1 MISICRFIRLGLAAT
16 LCCAAMPALSVA
28 QDTADSDYQQSKRF
42 NGSAGDTIDMA
53 RSRQH
58 LLRAAQRG
66 HGQAQVDLGFI
77 YLNGTGTPKDMAQAF
92 KWFDA
97 AAANQMVLAQCMLG
111 DFYRGGLGGA
121 PQDHAAAVR
130 WYRKTAGASARCA
143 SKSQY
148 ELYVSYA
155 AGLGVKKDLGKAI
168 EWLQRSAD
176 AGNPQ
181 AQRALGLAYRSG
193 QGVAANPVLAKQWLL
208 KSREGVAPHEDHEH
222 DDHEKGP
229 GKTAG
234 HVHVH

>member
-1 MISICRFIRLGLAAT
+1 MIPICRFIRLGLAAT

-28 QDTADSDYQQSKRF
+28 QETTDSEYQQSKRF

-66 HGQAQVDLGFI
+66 HGPAQVDLGFI
-77 YLNGTGTPKDMAQAF
+77 YLNGTGTPKDLAQAF
-92 KWFDA
+92 RWFDA
-97 AAANQMVLAQCMLG
+97 AARNDMVLAQCMLG

-121 PQDHAAAVR
+121 PQDPAAAVR
-130 WYRKTAGASARCA
+130 WYRKTAGANARCA

-155 AGLGVKKDLGKAI
+155 AGLGVKKDLGKAM
-168 EWLQRSAD
+168 EWLQRSAV

-181 AQRALGLAYRSG
+181 AQRALAQAYQRG
-193 QGVAANPVLAKQWLL
+193 QGVTANSALARQWLL

-222 DDHEKGP
+222 EDHEKGP
-229 GKTAG
+229 GKTPG

>member
-1 MISICRFIRLGLAAT
+1 MIPICRFIRLGLAAT

-28 QDTADSDYQQSKRF
+28 QDAADSDYQQSKRF

-66 HGQAQVDLGFI
+66 HGPAQVDLGFI
-77 YLNGTGTPKDMAQAF
+77 YLNGTGTPKDLAQAF

-130 WYRKTAGASARCA
+130 WYRKTAGASVRCA

-155 AGLGVKKDLGKAI
+155 AGLGVKKDLGRAI
-168 EWLQRSAD
+168 EWLRRSAD
-176 AGNPQ
+176 NGNPQ

-193 QGVAANPVLAKQWLL
+193 QGVAADPALAKQWLL